1 LSPPANECPND
12 KFLNKYV
19 RDKVCE
25 KWRDL
30 GIELMGQD
38 AVPNL
43 NVTRANHCNDVS
55 ECCSRMF
62 TLWRQR
68 TPKANWKQ
76 LIEALKEVN
85 LNHLASELEGLSTPS
100 VECYV
105 EQENTISHQQQ
116 LEKHQIPSQELG
128 GACCNVNL
136 LGRLVVVL
144 LGPQFLL

>member
-1 LSPPANECPND
+1 LSPPVNECPDD

-19 RDKVCE
+19 IDKVCE

-38 AVPNL
+38 VVPSL
-43 NVTRANHCNDVS
+43 NVIRADHRNDIR

-85 LNHLASELEGLSTPS
+85 LNHLASELEGLL
-100 VECYV
+100 
-105 EQENTISHQQQ
+105 N
-116 LEKHQIPSQELG
+116 HQIPSQELE
-128 GACCNVNL
+128 GAYCNVNL
-136 LGRLVVVL
+136 LGRLVIL
-144 LGPQFLL
+144 LGGIHMCR